1 MKPSIETHCGPRRV
15 LPKGLHSCS
24 LSPNPHKELLAEEL
38 PLSSFLRGEGK
49 SPPCGGSGRGDWR
62 GLCDLAAL
70 PLSIHG
76 ICPPLEGDKGLEG
89 AEMDLGSLATL
100 RE

>member
-49 SPPCGGSGRGDWR
+49 SPPCGGSG
-62 GLCDLAAL
+62 
-70 PLSIHG
+70 
-76 ICPPLEGDKGLEG
+76 
-89 AEMDLGSLATL
+89 
-100 RE
+100 